1 MYITA
6 FTLGV
11 FALVNIATASSPSP
25 NSGSAIEAL
34 TQAGYKTAW
43 LIDSQNY
50 SASGEVMTKDVVYDS
65 TDLGAY
71 GGKTNGLEQTV
82 AEQSERGLRPSHH
95 RSVECDYRAPRSENS
110 GRLSRIYFGDLTRQS
125 LESRRSLY
133 ADQGRRD

>member
-6 FTLGV
+6 FTLGII
-11 FALVNIATASSPSP
+11 ALANIATASSPSP
-25 NSGSAIEAL
+25 NSGSAIGAL

-50 SASGEVMTKDVVYDS
+50 SAFGEVMTKDVVYDS

-82 AEQSERGLRPSHH
+82 AAIKSAGNGARTSHLVINLLVLDMITPKKA
-95 RSVECDYRAPRSENS
+95 RVN
-110 GRLSRIYFGDLTRQS
+110 T
-125 LESRRSLY
+125 
-133 ADQGRRD
+133 